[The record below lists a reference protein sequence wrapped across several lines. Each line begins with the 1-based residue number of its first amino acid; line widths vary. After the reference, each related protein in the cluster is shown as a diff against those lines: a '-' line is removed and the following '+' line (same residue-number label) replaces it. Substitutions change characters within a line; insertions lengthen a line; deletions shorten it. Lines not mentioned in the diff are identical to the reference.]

1 MDDLILPDVDGL
13 AARVADGAKVAIV
26 KNKSGVPMAA
36 VRALIRR
43 GVKDLHVIG
52 VPTSGLPIDMLVGAG
67 CVATVESAG
76 VTLDEF
82 GQSPCFG
89 RAAKAGEIRLK
100 DSTCPAVYAGLQ
112 AAEKGIPFMPLR
124 GLIGSDIA
132 RYRED
137 YKVIENPFGENDP
150 IVALPAIQ
158 PDVSLIHAPF
168 ADRQGNVWIGRQ
180 RELLLMAHAAR
191 ETLVTVEEI
200 VDGDLLRDEKLA
212 PATIPAF
219 YVHGVAVAEK
229 GAWPLNLPGR
239 YDEDET
245 HLALYAR
252 QAAKPEGFAAYLA
265 EYVTD
270 ARVAAE

>member
-1 MDDLILPDVDGL
+1 MDDLILPDVDSL
-13 AARVADGAKVAIV
+13 AARVADGAKLAIV

-43 GVKDLHVIG
+43 GVKDLHVVG

-67 CVATVESAG
+67 CVVTVESAG

-89 RAAKAGEIRLK
+89 RAAKSGEIRLK

-132 RYRED
+132 RYRDD

-158 PDVSLIHAPF
+158 PDVALIHAPF

-180 RELLLMAHAAR
+180 RELQLMAHAAR

-200 VDGDLLRDEKLA
+200 VDGDLLRDETLA

-239 YDEDET
+239 YDEDEAN
-245 HLALYAR
+245 LALYAR
-252 QAAKPEGFAAYLA
+252 QAATPDGFAAYLA